1 MDQETHRRRLIIFAA
16 ALAAIGATYAAVLV
30 AQEEEMDK
38 AIWCPRETA
47 VLVDYLHQRSFEVGN
62 GGNFKNGT
70 FNEAAGV
77 IEPFLEAGVDKAGM
91 HCKTR
96 WEKIKT
102 IYAAIRKYQNIPGT
116 HWDNENGA
124 GIEGSSAAAVWD
136 SYVSQKKLWLGVLR

>member
-1 MDQETHRRRLIIFAA
+1 LDDIIISQADRRFEEASLPYVANIRTMDQETRRRRLIIFAA

-47 VLVDYLHQRSFEVGN
+47 ALVDYLHQRSFEVGN

-77 IEPFLEAGVDKAGM
+77 IKSFLEAGADKAGM

-96 WEKIKT
+96 WEKV
-102 IYAAIRKYQNIPGT
+102 
-116 HWDNENGA
+116 
-124 GIEGSSAAAVWD
+124 SSPTAL
-136 SYVSQKKLWLGVLR
+136 SPPLNHCCT